1 MLIGSILKNDG
12 KFCQQTFSKEF
23 NYIIEKEKKKR
34 YIDEEVRL
42 SSGEDIYG
50 NEQS

>member
-1 MLIGSILKNDG
+1 MESFANRR
-12 KFCQQTFSKEF
+12 F